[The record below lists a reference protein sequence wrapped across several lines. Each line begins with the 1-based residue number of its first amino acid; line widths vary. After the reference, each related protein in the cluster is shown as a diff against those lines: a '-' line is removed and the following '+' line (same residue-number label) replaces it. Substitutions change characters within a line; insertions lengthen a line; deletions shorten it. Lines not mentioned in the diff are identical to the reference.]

1 MSKIKVN
8 LTSGSVF
15 EKPLVTCFQGTSAN
29 YVVFDN
35 EMNGSMGLPI
45 ICISKLN
52 GNRLEKIFDQSEWA
66 SVKENLK
73 SIISGTPLVYLEV
86 PENLNAQDDFFTQLT
101 LPVASFDV
109 LKSSYNPP
117 KPEPEVM
124 PTPQPEVAPVAQNP
138 APEDIETPAPAV
150 MEEPISFGGMNTV
163 NPASSIPN
171 MGGTMINNNIAAN
184 SAPQM
189 MGTNDIFGQTNT
201 MASNDMTQ
209 INNPMLNTNMQMPP
223 MNNTVSNVNNSI
235 PANNNVSNINYT
247 DLKET
252 FMKSCENMFDALVK
266 RFENK

>member
-1 MSKIKVN
+1 MSKIRVN
-8 LTSGSVF
+8 LTSGNVF

-52 GNRLEKIFDQSEWA
+52 GDRLEKIFDQSEWA

-73 SIISGTPLVYLEV
+73 SIISGTTLMYLAV
-86 PENLNAQDDFFTQLT
+86 PENLSAQDDFFTQLT

-109 LKSSYNPP
+109 LKRSYNPP
-117 KPEPEVM
+117 QPEPEVM
-124 PTPQPEVAPVAQNP
+124 PAPQPEVAPAP
-138 APEDIETPAPAV
+138 APTPEVMETPAPPV
-150 MEEPISFGGMNTV
+150 MDGPISFGGMNTV
-163 NPASSIPN
+163 NTAPVMSN
-171 MGGTMINNNIAAN
+171 MGAPVMN
-184 SAPQM
+184 SNPATNPAPQM
-189 MGTNDIFGQTNT
+189 MGMNDMLGQTNN
-201 MASNDMTQ
+201 MA
-209 INNPMLNTNMQMPP
+209 MQNGIAP
-223 MNNTVSNVNNSI
+223 MNNSMPNVNNQMPNPS
-235 PANNNVSNINYT
+235 PVSNINYA

>member
-1 MSKIKVN
+1 MSKIRVN
-8 LTSGSVF
+8 LTSGNVF

-73 SIISGTPLVYLEV
+73 SIISGSTLMYLEV
-86 PENLNAQDDFFTQLT
+86 PENLSAQDDFFTQLT

-124 PTPQPEVAPVAQNP
+124 PAPQPEVAPAPVQP
-138 APEDIETPAPAV
+138 APEVMETPAPPV
-150 MEEPISFGGMNTV
+150 MDGPISFGGMNTV
-163 NPASSIPN
+163 NTAPV
-171 MGGTMINNNIAAN
+171 MN
-184 SAPQM
+184 SNPAPQM
-189 MGTNDIFGQTNT
+189 MGNSDMLGQTNT
-201 MASNDMTQ
+201 MA
-209 INNPMLNTNMQMPP
+209 MPNEMAP
-223 MNNTVSNVNNSI
+223 MNNPVPNVNNQMPNPQPI
-235 PANNNVSNINYT
+235 SNINYA

>member
-1 MSKIKVN
+1 MSKIRVN
-8 LTSGSVF
+8 LTSGNVF

-73 SIISGTPLVYLEV
+73 SIISSSTLMYLDV
-86 PENLNAQDDFFTQLT
+86 PENLSAQDDFFTQLT

-109 LKSSYNPP
+109 LKRSYNPP

-124 PTPQPEVAPVAQNP
+124 PAPQPEVAPAPAQP
-138 APEDIETPAPAV
+138 APEVMETPAPPV
-150 MEEPISFGGMNTV
+150 MDGPISFGGMNTV
-163 NPASSIPN
+163 NAAPVMPN
-171 MGGTMINNNIAAN
+171 MGTPVMNNNP
-184 SAPQM
+184 APQM
-189 MGTNDIFGQTNT
+189 MGNSDMLGQTNT
-201 MASNDMTQ
+201 MA
-209 INNPMLNTNMQMPP
+209 MPNEMAS
-223 MNNTVSNVNNSI
+223 MNNHMPNVNNQMPNPQPI
-235 PANNNVSNINYT
+235 SNINYA

>member
-1 MSKIKVN
+1 MSKIRVN
-8 LTSGSVF
+8 LTSGNVF

-73 SIISGTPLVYLEV
+73 SIISGSTLMYLAV

-117 KPEPEVM
+117 KPEPDVM
-124 PTPQPEVAPVAQNP
+124 PTPQPEVAPTP
-138 APEDIETPAPAV
+138 APTPEVMETPAPPV
-150 MEEPISFGGMNTV
+150 MDGPISFGGMNTV
-163 NPASSIPN
+163 NTAPVMPN
-171 MGGTMINNNIAAN
+171 MGASVMNGNP
-184 SAPQM
+184 APQM
-189 MGTNDIFGQTNT
+189 MGNSDMLGQTNT
-201 MASNDMTQ
+201 MTNEMAPM
-209 INNPMLNTNMQMPP
+209 NNPMP
-223 MNNTVSNVNNSI
+223 NVNNQMPNPQPI
-235 PANNNVSNINYT
+235 SNINYA

>member
-1 MSKIKVN
+1 MSKIRVN
-8 LTSGSVF
+8 LTSGNVF

-73 SIISGTPLVYLEV
+73 SIISGSTLMYLAV

-124 PTPQPEVAPVAQNP
+124 PAPQPEVAPTP
-138 APEDIETPAPAV
+138 APTPEVMETPAPPV
-150 MEEPISFGGMNTV
+150 MDGPISFGGMNTV
-163 NPASSIPN
+163 NTAPVMPN
-171 MGGTMINNNIAAN
+171 MGASVMNGNP
-184 SAPQM
+184 APQM
-189 MGTNDIFGQTNT
+189 MENSDMLGQTNT
-201 MASNDMTQ
+201 MTNEMAPM
-209 INNPMLNTNMQMPP
+209 NNPMP
-223 MNNTVSNVNNSI
+223 NVNNQMPNPQPI
-235 PANNNVSNINYT
+235 SNINYA

>member
-1 MSKIKVN
+1 MSKIRVN
-8 LTSGSVF
+8 LTSGNVF

-73 SIISGTPLVYLEV
+73 SIISGSTLMYLAV

-109 LKSSYNPP
+109 LKRSYNPP

-124 PTPQPEVAPVAQNP
+124 PAPQPEVAPAPVQP
-138 APEDIETPAPAV
+138 APEVMETPAPPV
-150 MEEPISFGGMNTV
+150 MEGPISFGGMNTV
-163 NPASSIPN
+163 NTAPIMPN
-171 MGGTMINNNIAAN
+171 MGAPVMN
-184 SAPQM
+184 SNPAPQM
-189 MGTNDIFGQTNT
+189 MGNSDMLGQTNT
-201 MASNDMTQ
+201 MA
-209 INNPMLNTNMQMPP
+209 MP
-223 MNNTVSNVNNSI
+223 NVNNQM
-235 PANNNVSNINYT
+235 PNPQQNSNINYA

>member
-1 MSKIKVN
+1 MSKIRVN
-8 LTSGSVF
+8 LTSGNVF

-73 SIISGTPLVYLEV
+73 SIISGSTLMYLEV
-86 PENLNAQDDFFTQLT
+86 PENLSEQDDFFTQLT

-109 LKSSYNPP
+109 LKRSYNPP

-124 PTPQPEVAPVAQNP
+124 PAPQPEVAPAPVQP
-138 APEDIETPAPAV
+138 APEVMETPVPPV
-150 MEEPISFGGMNTV
+150 MDGPISFGGMNTV
-163 NPASSIPN
+163 NTAQVMPN
-171 MGGTMINNNIAAN
+171 MGAPVMN
-184 SAPQM
+184 SNPAPQM
-189 MGTNDIFGQTNT
+189 MGNSDMLGQTNT
-201 MASNDMTQ
+201 MA
-209 INNPMLNTNMQMPP
+209 MP
-223 MNNTVSNVNNSI
+223 NVNNQMPNPQSI
-235 PANNNVSNINYT
+235 SNINYA

>member
-1 MSKIKVN
+1 MSKIRVN
-8 LTSGSVF
+8 LTSGNVF

-73 SIISGTPLVYLEV
+73 SIISGSTLMYLEV
-86 PENLNAQDDFFTQLT
+86 PENLSAQDDFFTQLT

-124 PTPQPEVAPVAQNP
+124 PAPQPEVAPAPVQP
-138 APEDIETPAPAV
+138 APEVMETPAPPV
-150 MEEPISFGGMNTV
+150 MDGPISFGGMNTV
-163 NPASSIPN
+163 NAAPVMPN
-171 MGGTMINNNIAAN
+171 MGTPVMNNNP
-184 SAPQM
+184 APQM
-189 MGTNDIFGQTNT
+189 MGNSDMLGQTNT
-201 MASNDMTQ
+201 MAMPNEMASM
-209 INNPMLNTNMQMPP
+209 NNPMP
-223 MNNTVSNVNNSI
+223 NVNNQMSNPQPI
-235 PANNNVSNINYT
+235 SNINYA

>member
-1 MSKIKVN
+1 MSKIRVN
-8 LTSGSVF
+8 LTSGNVF

-73 SIISGTPLVYLEV
+73 SIISGSTLMYLEV
-86 PENLNAQDDFFTQLT
+86 PENLSAQDDFFTQLT

-109 LKSSYNPP
+109 LKRSYNPP

-124 PTPQPEVAPVAQNP
+124 PAPQPEVAPTP
-138 APEDIETPAPAV
+138 APTPEVMETPAPPV
-150 MEEPISFGGMNTV
+150 MDGPISFGGMNTV
-163 NPASSIPN
+163 NTAPVMPN
-171 MGGTMINNNIAAN
+171 MGASVMNGNP
-184 SAPQM
+184 APQM
-189 MGTNDIFGQTNT
+189 MGNSDMLGQTNT
-201 MASNDMTQ
+201 MTNEMAPM
-209 INNPMLNTNMQMPP
+209 NNPMP
-223 MNNTVSNVNNSI
+223 NVNNQMPNPQPI
-235 PANNNVSNINYT
+235 SNINYA

>member
-1 MSKIKVN
+1 MSKIRVN
-8 LTSGSVF
+8 LTSGNVF

-52 GNRLEKIFDQSEWA
+52 GDRLEKIFDQSEWA

-73 SIISGTPLVYLEV
+73 SIISGTTLMYLAV
-86 PENLNAQDDFFTQLT
+86 PENLSAQDDFFTQLT

-109 LKSSYNPP
+109 LKRSYNPP
-117 KPEPEVM
+117 QPEPEVM
-124 PTPQPEVAPVAQNP
+124 PAPQPEVAPAP
-138 APEDIETPAPAV
+138 APTPEVMETPAPPV
-150 MEEPISFGGMNTV
+150 MDGPISFGGMNTV
-163 NPASSIPN
+163 NTAPVMSN
-171 MGGTMINNNIAAN
+171 MGAPVMN
-184 SAPQM
+184 SNPATNPAPQM
-189 MGTNDIFGQTNT
+189 MG
-201 MASNDMTQ
+201 MNDMLGQ
-209 INNPMLNTNMQMPP
+209 ANNMAMQNGMAP
-223 MNNTVSNVNNSI
+223 MNNSMPNVNNQMPNPS
-235 PANNNVSNINYT
+235 PVSNINYA

>member
-1 MSKIKVN
+1 MSKIRVN
-8 LTSGSVF
+8 LTSGNVF

-73 SIISGTPLVYLEV
+73 SIISGSTLMYLDV
-86 PENLNAQDDFFTQLT
+86 PENLSAQDDFFTQLT

-109 LKSSYNPP
+109 LKRSYNPP

-124 PTPQPEVAPVAQNP
+124 PAPQPEVAPAPVQS
-138 APEDIETPAPAV
+138 APEVMETPAPPV
-150 MEEPISFGGMNTV
+150 MDGPISFGGMNTV
-163 NPASSIPN
+163 NTAPV
-171 MGGTMINNNIAAN
+171 MN
-184 SAPQM
+184 SNPAPQM
-189 MGTNDIFGQTNT
+189 MGNSDMLGQTNT
-201 MASNDMTQ
+201 MAMPNEMASM
-209 INNPMLNTNMQMPP
+209 NNPMP
-223 MNNTVSNVNNSI
+223 NVNNQM
-235 PANNNVSNINYT
+235 PNPQPNSNINYA

>member
-1 MSKIKVN
+1 MSKIRVN
-8 LTSGSVF
+8 LTSGNVF

-73 SIISGTPLVYLEV
+73 SIISGSTLMYLAV

-124 PTPQPEVAPVAQNP
+124 PTPQPEVAPTP
-138 APEDIETPAPAV
+138 APTPEVMETPAPPV
-150 MEEPISFGGMNTV
+150 MDGPISFGGMNTV
-163 NPASSIPN
+163 NTAPVMPN
-171 MGGTMINNNIAAN
+171 MGASVMNGNP
-184 SAPQM
+184 APQM
-189 MGTNDIFGQTNT
+189 MGNSDMLGQTNT
-201 MASNDMTQ
+201 MTNEMAPM
-209 INNPMLNTNMQMPP
+209 NNPMP
-223 MNNTVSNVNNSI
+223 NVNNQMPNPQPI
-235 PANNNVSNINYT
+235 SNINYA

>member
-1 MSKIKVN
+1 MSKIRVN
-8 LTSGSVF
+8 LTSGNVF

-73 SIISGTPLVYLEV
+73 SIISGSTLMYLEV

-109 LKSSYNPP
+109 LKRSYNPP
-117 KPEPEVM
+117 KTEPEVM
-124 PTPQPEVAPVAQNP
+124 PAPQPEVAQAPVQS
-138 APEDIETPAPAV
+138 APEVMETPAPPV
-150 MEEPISFGGMNTV
+150 MDGPISFGGMNTV
-163 NPASSIPN
+163 NTAPV
-171 MGGTMINNNIAAN
+171 MN
-184 SAPQM
+184 SNPAPQM
-189 MGTNDIFGQTNT
+189 MGNSDMLGQTNT
-201 MASNDMTQ
+201 MAMPNEMASM
-209 INNPMLNTNMQMPP
+209 NNPMP
-223 MNNTVSNVNNSI
+223 NVNNQMPNPQPI
-235 PANNNVSNINYT
+235 SNINYA

>member
-1 MSKIKVN
+1 MSKIRVN
-8 LTSGSVF
+8 LTSGNVF

-73 SIISGTPLVYLEV
+73 SIISGSTLMYLEV
-86 PENLNAQDDFFTQLT
+86 PENLSAQDDFFTQLT

-109 LKSSYNPP
+109 LKRSYNPP

-124 PTPQPEVAPVAQNP
+124 PTPQPEVAPAPAQP
-138 APEDIETPAPAV
+138 APEVMETPAPPV
-150 MEEPISFGGMNTV
+150 MDGPISFGGMNTV
-163 NPASSIPN
+163 NAAPVMNNNPAS
-171 MGGTMINNNIAAN
+171 
-184 SAPQM
+184 QM
-189 MGTNDIFGQTNT
+189 MGNSDMLGQTNT
-201 MASNDMTQ
+201 MAMPNEMASM
-209 INNPMLNTNMQMPP
+209 NNPMP
-223 MNNTVSNVNNSI
+223 NVNNKMPHPQPI
-235 PANNNVSNINYT
+235 SNINYV

>member
-1 MSKIKVN
+1 MSKIRVN
-8 LTSGSVF
+8 LTSGNVF

-73 SIISGTPLVYLEV
+73 SIISGSTLMYLEV
-86 PENLNAQDDFFTQLT
+86 PENLSAQDDFFTQLT

-109 LKSSYNPP
+109 LKRSYNPP

-124 PTPQPEVAPVAQNP
+124 PAPQPEVAQAPVQS
-138 APEDIETPAPAV
+138 APEVMETPAPPV
-150 MEEPISFGGMNTV
+150 MDGPISFGGMNTV
-163 NPASSIPN
+163 NTAPV
-171 MGGTMINNNIAAN
+171 MN
-184 SAPQM
+184 SNPAPQM
-189 MGTNDIFGQTNT
+189 MGNSDMLGQTNT
-201 MASNDMTQ
+201 MAMPNEMASM
-209 INNPMLNTNMQMPP
+209 NNPMP
-223 MNNTVSNVNNSI
+223 NVNNQMPNPQPI
-235 PANNNVSNINYT
+235 SNINYA

>member
-1 MSKIKVN
+1 MSKVRVN
-8 LTSGSVF
+8 LTSGNVF

-73 SIISGTPLVYLEV
+73 SIISGSTLMYLEV

-109 LKSSYNPP
+109 LKRSYNPP

-124 PTPQPEVAPVAQNP
+124 PAPQPEVAQAPVQS
-138 APEDIETPAPAV
+138 APEVMETPAPPV
-150 MEEPISFGGMNTV
+150 MDGPISFGGMNTV
-163 NPASSIPN
+163 NTAPV
-171 MGGTMINNNIAAN
+171 MN
-184 SAPQM
+184 SNPAPQM
-189 MGTNDIFGQTNT
+189 MGNSDMLGQTNT
-201 MASNDMTQ
+201 MAMPNEMASM
-209 INNPMLNTNMQMPP
+209 NNPMP
-223 MNNTVSNVNNSI
+223 NVNNQMPNPQPI
-235 PANNNVSNINYT
+235 SNINYA

-252 FMKSCENMFDALVK
+252 FMKMHQAKQLQNNIYIQLYH
-266 RFENK
+266 NLIIY

>member
-1 MSKIKVN
+1 MSKIRVN
-8 LTSGSVF
+8 LTSGNVF

-73 SIISGTPLVYLEV
+73 SIISGSTLMYLEV

-109 LKSSYNPP
+109 LKRSYNPP

-124 PTPQPEVAPVAQNP
+124 PAPQPEVAPAPVQP
-138 APEDIETPAPAV
+138 APEVMETPAPPV
-150 MEEPISFGGMNTV
+150 MDGPISFGGMNTV
-163 NPASSIPN
+163 NTAPVMPN
-171 MGGTMINNNIAAN
+171 MGAPVMN
-184 SAPQM
+184 SNPAPQM
-189 MGTNDIFGQTNT
+189 MGNSDMLGQTNT
-201 MASNDMTQ
+201 MAMPNEMASM
-209 INNPMLNTNMQMPP
+209 NNQMPNP
-223 MNNTVSNVNNSI
+223 QPI
-235 PANNNVSNINYT
+235 SNINYA

>member
-1 MSKIKVN
+1 MSKIRVN
-8 LTSGSVF
+8 LTSGNVF

-73 SIISGTPLVYLEV
+73 SIISGSTLMYLEV
-86 PENLNAQDDFFTQLT
+86 PENLSAQDDFFTQLT

-124 PTPQPEVAPVAQNP
+124 PAPQPEVAPAPVQP
-138 APEDIETPAPAV
+138 APEVMETPAPPV
-150 MEEPISFGGMNTV
+150 MDGPISFGGMNTV
-163 NPASSIPN
+163 NTAPVMPN
-171 MGGTMINNNIAAN
+171 MGVPVMNNNP
-184 SAPQM
+184 APQM
-189 MGTNDIFGQTNT
+189 MGNSDMLGKTNT
-201 MASNDMTQ
+201 MAMPNEMASM
-209 INNPMLNTNMQMPP
+209 NNPMP
-223 MNNTVSNVNNSI
+223 NVNNQMPNPQPI
-235 PANNNVSNINYT
+235 SNINYA

>member
-1 MSKIKVN
+1 MSKIRVN
-8 LTSGSVF
+8 LTSGNVF

-73 SIISGTPLVYLEV
+73 SIISGSTLMYLAV

-124 PTPQPEVAPVAQNP
+124 PTPQPEVAPTP
-138 APEDIETPAPAV
+138 APTPEVMETPAPPV
-150 MEEPISFGGMNTV
+150 MDGPISFGGMNTV
-163 NPASSIPN
+163 NAAPVMPN
-171 MGGTMINNNIAAN
+171 MGASVMNGNP
-184 SAPQM
+184 APQM
-189 MGTNDIFGQTNT
+189 MENSDMLGQTNT
-201 MASNDMTQ
+201 MTNEMAPM
-209 INNPMLNTNMQMPP
+209 NNPMP
-223 MNNTVSNVNNSI
+223 NVNNQMPNPQPI
-235 PANNNVSNINYT
+235 SNINYA

>member
-1 MSKIKVN
+1 MSKIRVN
-8 LTSGSVF
+8 LTSGNVF

-29 YVVFDN
+29 YLVFDN

-73 SIISGTPLVYLEV
+73 SIISGSTLMYLEV
-86 PENLNAQDDFFTQLT
+86 PENLSAQDDFFTQLT

-109 LKSSYNPP
+109 LKRSYNPP

-124 PTPQPEVAPVAQNP
+124 PAPQPEVAPVQP
-138 APEDIETPAPAV
+138 APEVMETPAPPV
-150 MEEPISFGGMNTV
+150 MDGPISFGGMNTV
-163 NPASSIPN
+163 NTAQVMPN
-171 MGGTMINNNIAAN
+171 MGAPVMN
-184 SAPQM
+184 SNPAPQM
-189 MGTNDIFGQTNT
+189 MGNSDMLGQTNT
-201 MASNDMTQ
+201 MA
-209 INNPMLNTNMQMPP
+209 MP
-223 MNNTVSNVNNSI
+223 NVNNQMPNPQPI
-235 PANNNVSNINYT
+235 SNINYA

>member
-1 MSKIKVN
+1 MSKIRVN
-8 LTSGSVF
+8 LTSGNVF

-73 SIISGTPLVYLEV
+73 SIISGSTLMYLEV
-86 PENLNAQDDFFTQLT
+86 PENLSAQDDFFTQLT

-124 PTPQPEVAPVAQNP
+124 PAPQPEVAPAPVQP
-138 APEDIETPAPAV
+138 APEVMETPAPPV
-150 MEEPISFGGMNTV
+150 MDGPISFGGMNTV
-163 NPASSIPN
+163 NTAPV
-171 MGGTMINNNIAAN
+171 MNNNP
-184 SAPQM
+184 APQM
-189 MGTNDIFGQTNT
+189 MGNSDMLGQTNT
-201 MASNDMTQ
+201 MAMPNEMASM
-209 INNPMLNTNMQMPP
+209 NNPVP
-223 MNNTVSNVNNSI
+223 NVNNQM
-235 PANNNVSNINYT
+235 PNPQPNSNINYA

>member
-1 MSKIKVN
+1 MSKIRVN
-8 LTSGSVF
+8 LTSGNVF

-73 SIISGTPLVYLEV
+73 SIISGSTLMYLEV
-86 PENLNAQDDFFTQLT
+86 PENLSAQDDFFTQLT

-109 LKSSYNPP
+109 LKRSYNPP

-124 PTPQPEVAPVAQNP
+124 PAPQPEVAPAPVQP
-138 APEDIETPAPAV
+138 APEVMETPVPPV
-150 MEEPISFGGMNTV
+150 MDGPISFGGMNTV
-163 NPASSIPN
+163 NTAQVMPN
-171 MGGTMINNNIAAN
+171 MGAPVMN
-184 SAPQM
+184 SNPAPQM
-189 MGTNDIFGQTNT
+189 MGNSDMLGQTNT
-201 MASNDMTQ
+201 MV
-209 INNPMLNTNMQMPP
+209 MP
-223 MNNTVSNVNNSI
+223 NVNNQMPNPQQI
-235 PANNNVSNINYT
+235 SNINYA

>member
-1 MSKIKVN
+1 MSKIRVN
-8 LTSGSVF
+8 LTSGNVF

-73 SIISGTPLVYLEV
+73 SIISGSTLMYLEV
-86 PENLNAQDDFFTQLT
+86 PENLSAQDDFFTQLT

-109 LKSSYNPP
+109 LKRSYNPP

-124 PTPQPEVAPVAQNP
+124 PAPQPEVAPAPVQP
-138 APEDIETPAPAV
+138 APEVMETPVPPV
-150 MEEPISFGGMNTV
+150 MDGPISFGGMNTV
-163 NPASSIPN
+163 NTAPV
-171 MGGTMINNNIAAN
+171 MN
-184 SAPQM
+184 SNPAPQM
-189 MGTNDIFGQTNT
+189 MGNSDMLGQTNT
-201 MASNDMTQ
+201 MA
-209 INNPMLNTNMQMPP
+209 MP
-223 MNNTVSNVNNSI
+223 NVNNQM
-235 PANNNVSNINYT
+235 PNPQPNSNINYA

>member
-1 MSKIKVN
+1 MSKIRVN
-8 LTSGSVF
+8 LTSGNVF

-73 SIISGTPLVYLEV
+73 SIISGSTLMYLEV
-86 PENLNAQDDFFTQLT
+86 PENLSAQDDFFTQLT

-109 LKSSYNPP
+109 LKRSYNPP

-124 PTPQPEVAPVAQNP
+124 PAPQPEVAPAPAP
-138 APEDIETPAPAV
+138 APEVMETPAPPV
-150 MEEPISFGGMNTV
+150 MDGPISFGGMNTV
-163 NPASSIPN
+163 NAAPVMPN
-171 MGGTMINNNIAAN
+171 MGMPSMNSNPTAN
-184 SAPQM
+184 PAPQM
-189 MGTNDIFGQTNT
+189 MGMNDMLGQTNPMT
-201 MASNDMTQ
+201 MPNGMAPM
-209 INNPMLNTNMQMPP
+209 NNPMP
-223 MNNTVSNVNNSI
+223 NVNNQM
-235 PANNNVSNINYT
+235 PNQEPVSNINYA

>member
-1 MSKIKVN
+1 MSKIRVN
-8 LTSGSVF
+8 LTSGNVF

-73 SIISGTPLVYLEV
+73 SIISGSTLRYLEV
-86 PENLNAQDDFFTQLT
+86 PENLSAQDDFFTQLT

-109 LKSSYNPP
+109 LKRSYNPP

-124 PTPQPEVAPVAQNP
+124 PTPQPEVAPAPAQP
-138 APEDIETPAPAV
+138 APEVMETPAPPV
-150 MEEPISFGGMNTV
+150 MDGPISFGGMNTV
-163 NPASSIPN
+163 NAAPVMPN
-171 MGGTMINNNIAAN
+171 MGTPVMNNNP
-184 SAPQM
+184 APQM
-189 MGTNDIFGQTNT
+189 MGNSDMLGQTNT
-201 MASNDMTQ
+201 MAMPNEMASM
-209 INNPMLNTNMQMPP
+209 NNPMP
-223 MNNTVSNVNNSI
+223 NVNNQM
-235 PANNNVSNINYT
+235 PNPQPNSNINYA

-252 FMKSCENMFDALVK
+252 FMKSGEYMFDALVK

>member
-1 MSKIKVN
+1 MSKIRVN
-8 LTSGSVF
+8 LTSGNVF

-73 SIISGTPLVYLEV
+73 SIISGSTLMYLEV
-86 PENLNAQDDFFTQLT
+86 PENLSAQDDFFTQLT

-124 PTPQPEVAPVAQNP
+124 PAPQPEVAPAPAQP
-138 APEDIETPAPAV
+138 APEVMETPAPPV
-150 MEEPISFGGMNTV
+150 MDGPISFGGMNTV
-163 NPASSIPN
+163 NSAPVMPN
-171 MGGTMINNNIAAN
+171 MGAPVMN
-184 SAPQM
+184 SNPAPQM
-189 MGTNDIFGQTNT
+189 MGNSDMLGQTNT
-201 MASNDMTQ
+201 MAMPNEMASM
-209 INNPMLNTNMQMPP
+209 NNPMP
-223 MNNTVSNVNNSI
+223 NVNNQMPNPQPI
-235 PANNNVSNINYT
+235 SNINYA

>member
-1 MSKIKVN
+1 MSKIRVN
-8 LTSGSVF
+8 LTSGNVF

-73 SIISGTPLVYLEV
+73 SIISGSTLMYLAV

-124 PTPQPEVAPVAQNP
+124 PAPQPEVAPAP
-138 APEDIETPAPAV
+138 APEVMETPAPPV
-150 MEEPISFGGMNTV
+150 MDGPISFGGMNTV
-163 NPASSIPN
+163 NAAPVMPN
-171 MGGTMINNNIAAN
+171 MGAPVMN
-184 SAPQM
+184 SNPAPQM
-189 MGTNDIFGQTNT
+189 MGNSDMLGQTNT
-201 MASNDMTQ
+201 MAMPNEMATM
-209 INNPMLNTNMQMPP
+209 NNPMP
-223 MNNTVSNVNNSI
+223 NVNNQMPVSE
-235 PANNNVSNINYT
+235 PVSNINYA

>member
-1 MSKIKVN
+1 MSKIRVN
-8 LTSGSVF
+8 LTSGNVF

-73 SIISGTPLVYLEV
+73 SIISGSTLMYLEV
-86 PENLNAQDDFFTQLT
+86 PENLSAQDDFFTQLT

-109 LKSSYNPP
+109 LKRSYNPP

-124 PTPQPEVAPVAQNP
+124 PAPQPEVAPAPVQP
-138 APEDIETPAPAV
+138 APEVMETPAPPV
-150 MEEPISFGGMNTV
+150 MDGPISFGGMNTV
-163 NPASSIPN
+163 NAAPV
-171 MGGTMINNNIAAN
+171 MNNNP
-184 SAPQM
+184 APQM
-189 MGTNDIFGQTNT
+189 MGNSDMLGQTNT
-201 MASNDMTQ
+201 MAMPNEMASM
-209 INNPMLNTNMQMPP
+209 NNPMP
-223 MNNTVSNVNNSI
+223 NVNNQMPNPQPI
-235 PANNNVSNINYT
+235 SNINYA

>member
-1 MSKIKVN
+1 MSKIRVN
-8 LTSGSVF
+8 LTSGNVF

-73 SIISGTPLVYLEV
+73 SIISGSTLMYLEV
-86 PENLNAQDDFFTQLT
+86 PENLSAQDDFFTQLT

-109 LKSSYNPP
+109 LKRSYNPP

-124 PTPQPEVAPVAQNP
+124 PAPQPEVAPAPVQP
-138 APEDIETPAPAV
+138 APEVMETPAPPV
-150 MEEPISFGGMNTV
+150 MEGPISFGGMNTV
-163 NPASSIPN
+163 NTAPV
-171 MGGTMINNNIAAN
+171 MN
-184 SAPQM
+184 SNPAPQM
-189 MGTNDIFGQTNT
+189 MGNSDMLGQTNT
-201 MASNDMTQ
+201 MAMPNEMASM
-209 INNPMLNTNMQMPP
+209 NNPMP
-223 MNNTVSNVNNSI
+223 NVNNQM
-235 PANNNVSNINYT
+235 PNPQQNSNINYA

>member
-1 MSKIKVN
+1 MSKIRVN
-8 LTSGSVF
+8 LTSGNVF

-73 SIISGTPLVYLEV
+73 SIISGSTLMYLAV

-124 PTPQPEVAPVAQNP
+124 PTPQPEVAPSP
-138 APEDIETPAPAV
+138 APTPEVMETPAPPV
-150 MEEPISFGGMNTV
+150 MDGPISFGGMNTV
-163 NPASSIPN
+163 NTAPVMPN
-171 MGGTMINNNIAAN
+171 MGASVMNGNP
-184 SAPQM
+184 APQM
-189 MGTNDIFGQTNT
+189 MGNSDMLGQTNT
-201 MASNDMTQ
+201 MTNEMAPM
-209 INNPMLNTNMQMPP
+209 NNPMP
-223 MNNTVSNVNNSI
+223 NVNNQMPNPQPI
-235 PANNNVSNINYT
+235 SNINYA

>member
-1 MSKIKVN
+1 MSKIRVN
-8 LTSGSVF
+8 LTSGNVF

-52 GNRLEKIFDQSEWA
+52 GDRLEKIFDQSEWA

-73 SIISGTPLVYLEV
+73 SIISGTTLMYLAV
-86 PENLNAQDDFFTQLT
+86 PENLSAQDDFFTQLT

-109 LKSSYNPP
+109 LKRSYNPP
-117 KPEPEVM
+117 QPEPEVM
-124 PTPQPEVAPVAQNP
+124 PAPQPEVAPAP
-138 APEDIETPAPAV
+138 APTPEVMETPAPPV
-150 MEEPISFGGMNTV
+150 MDGPISFGGMNTV
-163 NPASSIPN
+163 NTAPVMSN
-171 MGGTMINNNIAAN
+171 MGAPVMN
-184 SAPQM
+184 SNPATNQAPQM
-189 MGTNDIFGQTNT
+189 MGMNDMLGQTNH
-201 MASNDMTQ
+201 MA
-209 INNPMLNTNMQMPP
+209 MQNGMAP
-223 MNNTVSNVNNSI
+223 MNNSMPNVNNQMPNPS
-235 PANNNVSNINYT
+235 PVSNINYA

>member
-1 MSKIKVN
+1 MSKIRVN
-8 LTSGSVF
+8 LTSGNVF

-73 SIISGTPLVYLEV
+73 SIISGSTLMYLEV
-86 PENLNAQDDFFTQLT
+86 PENLSAQDDFFTQLT

-109 LKSSYNPP
+109 LKRSYNPP

-124 PTPQPEVAPVAQNP
+124 PAPQPEVAPTP
-138 APEDIETPAPAV
+138 APTPEVMETPAPPV
-150 MEEPISFGGMNTV
+150 MDGPISFGGMNTV
-163 NPASSIPN
+163 NAAPVMPN
-171 MGGTMINNNIAAN
+171 MGAPVMN
-184 SAPQM
+184 SNPAPQM
-189 MGTNDIFGQTNT
+189 MGNSDMLGQTN
-201 MASNDMTQ
+201 
-209 INNPMLNTNMQMPP
+209 PVP
-223 MNNTVSNVNNSI
+223 NVNNQMPNPQPI
-235 PANNNVSNINYT
+235 SNINYA

>member
-1 MSKIKVN
+1 MSKIRVN
-8 LTSGSVF
+8 LTSGNVF

-52 GNRLEKIFDQSEWA
+52 GDRLEKIFDQSEWA

-73 SIISGTPLVYLEV
+73 SIISGTTLMYLAV
-86 PENLNAQDDFFTQLT
+86 PENLSAQDDFFTQLT

-109 LKSSYNPP
+109 LKRSYNPP
-117 KPEPEVM
+117 QPEPEVM
-124 PTPQPEVAPVAQNP
+124 PAPQPEVAPAP
-138 APEDIETPAPAV
+138 APTPEVMETPAPPV
-150 MEEPISFGGMNTV
+150 MDGPISFGGMNTV
-163 NPASSIPN
+163 NTAPVMSN
-171 MGGTMINNNIAAN
+171 MGAPVMN
-184 SAPQM
+184 SNPATNPAPQM
-189 MGTNDIFGQTNT
+189 MGMNDMLGQTNN
-201 MASNDMTQ
+201 MA
-209 INNPMLNTNMQMPP
+209 MQNGMAP
-223 MNNTVSNVNNSI
+223 MNNSMPNVNNQMQNPS
-235 PANNNVSNINYT
+235 PVSNINYA

>member
-1 MSKIKVN
+1 MSKIRVN
-8 LTSGSVF
+8 LTSGNVF

-73 SIISGTPLVYLEV
+73 SIISGSTLMYLEV

-109 LKSSYNPP
+109 LKRSYNPP

-124 PTPQPEVAPVAQNP
+124 PAPQPEVAPAPAQP
-138 APEDIETPAPAV
+138 APEVMETPAPPV
-150 MEEPISFGGMNTV
+150 MDGPISFGGMNTV
-163 NPASSIPN
+163 NAAPV
-171 MGGTMINNNIAAN
+171 MNNNP
-184 SAPQM
+184 APQM
-189 MGTNDIFGQTNT
+189 MGNSDMLGQTNT
-201 MASNDMTQ
+201 MAMPNEMASM
-209 INNPMLNTNMQMPP
+209 NNPMPNPQP
-223 MNNTVSNVNNSI
+223 I
-235 PANNNVSNINYT
+235 SNINYS

>member
-8 LTSGSVF
+8 LTSGNVF

-73 SIISGTPLVYLEV
+73 SIISGSTLMYLEV
-86 PENLNAQDDFFTQLT
+86 PENLSAQDDFFTQLT

-124 PTPQPEVAPVAQNP
+124 PTPQPEVAPAPAQP
-138 APEDIETPAPAV
+138 APEVMETPAPPV
-150 MEEPISFGGMNTV
+150 MDGPISFGGMNTAPV
-163 NPASSIPN
+163 TPNVGTPVMNSNPAS
-171 MGGTMINNNIAAN
+171 N

-189 MGTNDIFGQTNT
+189 MGTNDMLGQTNT
-201 MASNDMTQ
+201 MPNEMAPM
-209 INNPMLNTNMQMPP
+209 NNPMNQMP
-223 MNNTVSNVNNSI
+223 VSE
-235 PANNNVSNINYT
+235 PVSNINYA